1 MADQIIHERLLQRLI
16 LFTLQ
21 AFLVGLL
28 DGLQTRPRKN
38 PTEKCS
44 STDLQATVLKKRCS
58 HL

>member
-1 MADQIIHERLLQRLI
+1 MADQIIHEHLLQRLI

-38 PTEKCS
+38 VRQLTYRRQS
-44 STDLQATVLKKRCS
+44 
-58 HL
+58 